1 MPEIH
6 PEVKKSEQY
15 LLEYKGAAASWLS
28 QAKEDE
34 DFTIGNQWTEKQKKE
49 MQARN
54 QMPIVVNVIGPTV
67 DQGVSLLTTNK
78 PKFQSTGREDSDT
91 RTGRVFSDIM
101 SYIWDHSDAN
111 TELKTAIY
119 DYYIK
124 GVGYLCAYY
133 DPMEDDG
140 QGEIIIRSVNP
151 YDVYVDPNTRH
162 RLFGDAANIFI
173 SQRLTKERLE
183 ELYPQYKSKLADAN
197 EDTEENGAVSD
208 RIGLEGQKDYDSY
221 NDQLHQ
227 KYRLIDRYTKIK
239 VNRHHILDRAKNQEF
254 VLTDDQWNTF
264 LEEPIYYQTSK
275 DGTMILATDLDV
287 ANTKG
292 LISQFGNIVHYDQNP
307 ETGQPMLA
315 PGAESESPNAI
326 PGSTLIYTEGVKRQ
340 LVTEGYYLT
349 KVVIVTRIQR
359 VLSVGG
365 VLLYNGV
372 MELDEYPI
380 VPLCNHHLGNPFCIS
395 DVRKAR
401 GLQEYINK
409 IRSLIIAHASSSTN
423 VKLLIPRGGV
433 DKDELERQW
442 ARAGTGVIEYYPEIG
457 TPIVVGPVPLPN
469 ELYKNEI
476 DAKKDIEFIFGIWQ
490 LMHGN
495 ADAAPATFKGT
506 VAIDEYG
513 QRRIRS
519 KKDDIEGA
527 INQLARVVVQLIQ
540 KYYNRYKMFRIIQPN
555 NKPSEVS
562 INVPIYDEKSGDL
575 LYKSNDVSVGKYDIV
590 VVSGS
595 TLPSNRWARFEYYVE
610 LYKLGIIDQ
619 LEVLKQTEVADIE
632 GVTER
637 HNIMTQMQQQLAAYE
652 EQVNKLQGDLQT
664 AEREAVHAG
673 KKVELEKFKT
683 ELAKLKADMASAT
696 SLYKSRLQDQLGMI
710 EREMNVEYD
719 KEMMKRNN
727 PSVSKE
733 F

>member
-6 PEVKKSEQY
+6 PEVKKSEKY
-15 LLEYKGAAASWLS
+15 LDEYRSAASSWLN

-34 DFTIGNQWTEKQKKE
+34 DFTIGNQWTDKQKKE
-49 MQARN
+49 MQSRN

-111 TELKTAIY
+111 SELKTAIY

-124 GVGYLCAYY
+124 GIGYLCAYC
-133 DPMEDDG
+133 DPNGDSG
-140 QGEIIIRSVNP
+140 QGEICIKSISP
-151 YDVYVDPNTRH
+151 YDVYVDPNSRH
-162 RLFGDAANIFI
+162 RLFKDASNIFI
-173 SQRLTKERLE
+173 SQKLTGERLK
-183 ELYPQYKSKLADAN
+183 ELYPQYANLIDEAN
-197 EDTEENGAVSD
+197 EDDSD
-208 RIGLEGQKDYDSY
+208 NQGSSARIGLEGQKDYENY
-221 NDQLHQ
+221 NDSLHK

-239 VNRHHILDRAKNQEF
+239 VNRHHILDRTNNQEF
-254 VLTDDQWNTF
+254 TLTDSQYQDF
-264 LEEPIYYQTSK
+264 LEAPVFYQTTK
-275 DGTMILATDLDV
+275 DGTTILATDLEV
-287 ANTKG
+287 ANTQS
-292 LISQFGNIVHYDQNP
+292 LISQFGEVVHYDQDP
-307 ETGQPMLA
+307 QTGQPILA
-315 PGAESESPNAI
+315 PGPESASPYAI
-326 PGSTLIYTEGVKRQ
+326 PGSTITYTLGSKRQ
-340 LVTEGYYLT
+340 ILSDFYLH
-349 KVVIVTRIQR
+349 KVIGLTRIQR

-365 VLLYNGV
+365 VLLYEGV
-372 MELDEYPI
+372 MEIDEYPI
-380 VPLCNHHLGNPFCIS
+380 VPICNHHIGNPFCIS

-409 IRSLIIAHASSSTN
+409 IRSLIVAHASSSTN

-519 KKDDIEGA
+519 KKDDVEA
-527 INQLARVVVQLIQ
+527 SINQLARVVVQLIQ
-540 KYYNRYKMFRIIQPN
+540 KYYTRYKVFRIIQPN
-555 NKPSEVS
+555 NKPAEVS
-562 INVPIYDEKSGDL
+562 INQPLYDEKSGDL
-575 LYKSNDVSVGKYDIV
+575 LYKINDVSVGKYDIIC
-590 VVSGS
+590 VSGS

-610 LYKLGIIDQ
+610 LYRLGIIDQ
-619 LEVLKQTEVADIE
+619 VEVLKQTEVADIE
-632 GVTER
+632 GVLER
-637 HNIMTQMQQQLAAYE
+637 HSMITQMQQQLQAASE
-652 EQVNKLQGDLQT
+652 EISKLEGDLQT

-673 KKVELEKFKT
+673 KKVELEKFKSQ
-683 ELAKLKADMASAT
+683 LAQLKADMGAASQI
-696 SLYKSRLQDQLGMI
+696 YKTRLQDQLGMI
-710 EREMNVEYD
+710 EREMNVEYE
-719 KEMMKRNN
+719 KEVLKRNN
-727 PSVSKE
+727 PNTTTT
-733 F
+733 